1 MGYYMEQNVVKAMK
15 KLNHLSREY
24 INKNLDPAKI
34 LNSTQL
40 QIVNYLIKHEEVI
53 QKDLEIETQLKK
65 SSITGCIDSLEKR
78 GIVQR
83 VQSKDDKRKNYIV
96 LTPFALEKK
105 EMLEER
111 VKKLDAIVR
120 KDIEEDELK
129 TFVNVLNKMLDNLVK
144 ES

>member
-1 MGYYMEQNVVKAMK
+1 MEQNVVKALK
-15 KLNHLSREY
+15 KLNHLSNEY
-24 INKNLDPAKI
+24 INRNSDHSKV

-40 QIVNYLIKHEEVI
+40 QIVNYLIKHEDVI

-65 SSITGCIDSLEKR
+65 SSITGCIDSLEKK

-83 VQSKDDKRKNYIV
+83 IQSKDDKRKNFIV

-111 VKKLDAIVR
+111 VKRLDAIVR
-120 KDIEEDELK
+120 KGIEEDELK
-129 TFVNVLNKMLDNLVK
+129 TFVKVLNKMLDNLVK

>member
-24 INKNLDPAKI
+24 INKNLDPAKV

-83 VQSKDDKRKNYIV
+83 IQSKDDKRKNYIV

>member
-1 MGYYMEQNVVKAMK
+1 MEQNVVKAMK
-15 KLNHLSREY
+15 KLNHLSNEY
-24 INKNLDPAKI
+24 INRNLDPAKV

-65 SSITGCIDSLEKR
+65 SSITGCIDSLEKK

-83 VQSKDDKRKNYIV
+83 IQSKDDKRKNFIV

-129 TFVNVLNKMLDNLVK
+129 TFARVLNKMLNNLVE

>member
-129 TFVNVLNKMLDNLVK
+129 TFVKVLNKMLDNLVK

>member
-15 KLNHLSREY
+15 KLNHLSNEY
-24 INKNLDPAKI
+24 INRNLDPAKV

-65 SSITGCIDSLEKR
+65 SSITGCIDSLEKK

-83 VQSKDDKRKNYIV
+83 IQSKDDKRKNFIV

-129 TFVNVLNKMLDNLVK
+129 TFARVLNKMLNNLVE

>member
-24 INKNLDPAKI
+24 INKNLDPAKV

-129 TFVNVLNKMLDNLVK
+129 TFVKVLNKMLDNLVK

>member
-1 MGYYMEQNVVKAMK
+1 MEQNVVKAMK

-129 TFVNVLNKMLDNLVK
+129 TFVKVLNKMLDNLVK

>member
-24 INKNLDPAKI
+24 INKNLDPAKV